1 MGITGHYSNVTM
13 KAFLTGPKR
22 KAGSPPVPVAPIDD
36 AEESTEV
43 KLAMLSSLH
52 PTLDQETLVDV
63 LLAHD
68 GSVEEASASLQNVKP
83 ETKKSGVVGHQ
94 QSLRHFALG
103 GDPSSPP
110 KKKMKSKKGSTLHL
124 FDPADVAE
132 HTPCTIIHN
141 FLPPDLAN
149 DLLQELL
156 DESDTFERITF
167 KLFDNVVSSPHTS
180 SFYVG
185 TSDEIRT
192 QKTDYYYNGS
202 KLTVWTPLPSRERPL
217 VLTLAGHTPVN
228 ATADES
234 PTPCA
239 RRGK

>member
-1 MGITGHYSNVTM
+1 M

-22 KAGSPPVPVAPIDD
+22 KSNPSSTLAPASDD

-68 GSVEEASASLQNVKP
+68 GSVAEASASLQNFRP
-83 ETKKSGVVGHQ
+83 GTKKSGVVGPQ
-94 QSLRHFALG
+94 QSLRHFAVG

-110 KKKMKSKKGSTLHL
+110 KKRMKSKKGSTLHL

-180 SFYVG
+180 SFYVE
-185 TSDEIRT
+185 TSDEIKT

-202 KLTVWTPLPSRERPL
+202 KLTVRIHVVPQL
-217 VLTLAGHTPVN
+217 VLSAYT
-228 ATADES
+228 
-234 PTPCA
+234 
-239 RRGK
+239 RRTFAS